1 MRRRGG
7 CHYLTIKI
15 IEKPL
20 FTTDEYPPDLDTT
33 SVGLMITQTDDDVVH
48 SVLDEMLQ
56 YMTEDGINM
65 VKSIC
70 HHLHPTRSMQSAN
83 QLPR

>member
-1 MRRRGG
+1 
-7 CHYLTIKI
+7 
-15 IEKPL
+15 
-20 FTTDEYPPDLDTT
+20 
-33 SVGLMITQTDDDVVH
+33 MITQTDDDVVH